1 MCIAKSWDLQ
11 NVPFHHIDPPSMVN
25 SKRARARKDTKK
37 AYVIIFMSRPRSR
50 EGQSEKDKE
59 YRGHM
64 REPPRSSKKNR

>member
-37 AYVIIFMSRPRSR
+37 AYVIIFMW
-50 EGQSEKDKE
+50 GQDPGTK
-59 YRGHM
+59 
-64 REPPRSSKKNR
+64 